1 MIKKNRF
8 TGNGVYVHFI
18 HNSLV
23 FLLFR
28 EVVKKKSI
36 LNSTVLVAIWEPA
49 IKYRSAYNHPVSESK
64 LELKLSPTAGFRI
77 IFVVVDS
84 TKYTSNFL
92 SQNNR
97 KRGISLRR
105 WNMKNTAIV
114 SNPGSASASAFT
126 ASVITLLMVEGRW
139 CTVEHCE
146 AIAHDKGPEERDS

>member
-1 MIKKNRF
+1 M
-8 TGNGVYVHFI
+8 YVHFI

-36 LNSTVLVAIWEPA
+36 LNSLVLVAIWEPA
-49 IKYRSAYNHPVSESK
+49 INYRSAYNYPVSESK

-105 WNMKNTAIV
+105 
-114 SNPGSASASAFT
+114 
-126 ASVITLLMVEGRW
+126 
-139 CTVEHCE
+139 
-146 AIAHDKGPEERDS
+146 

>member
-36 LNSTVLVAIWEPA
+36 LNSLVLVAIWEPA
-49 IKYRSAYNHPVSESK
+49 INYRSAYNYPVSESK

-97 KRGISLRR
+97 KRGIFLR
-105 WNMKNTAIV
+105 I
-114 SNPGSASASAFT
+114 
-126 ASVITLLMVEGRW
+126 
-139 CTVEHCE
+139 
-146 AIAHDKGPEERDS
+146 